1 MIPMLLLLQ
10 SKRSLLILTIL
21 AQIPNYDFVYDQ
33 GYGELIST
41 TILTH
46 FMNHMGINTQ
56 WIDVRN
62 FIKPILITEMP
73 Q

>member
-1 MIPMLLLLQ
+1 
-10 SKRSLLILTIL
+10 
-21 AQIPNYDFVYDQ
+21 
-33 GYGELIST
+33 
-41 TILTH
+41 
-46 FMNHMGINTQ
+46 MNHMGINTQ